1 MTLALMRPANWR
13 IADRASKRP
22 AYGGSPGARVY
33 RCGNPSSPIVFT
45 NSNPPSSTANMQP
58 TYPLANPPNV
68 AGAIDGAAI
77 INRFFP
83 KAHFVSALL
92 NDPSENGP
100 TIFVL
105 PSLVPRWAVHCLT
118 NSGGMDR
125 FGGLALVCGPGFFCE
140 LEGFTGDDVW
150 ENAGVIELP
159 TTAADRATAKS
170 FLRTQCPVETEDR
183 CESNHRSIGRADVE
197 APADRRRARPGSA
210 ASLFNATTEGR
221 DRFWMKRYGPSRC
234 RAQSAS
240 AAPRI
245 FVRHPKKTFATISTL
260 SGPRRCAFLRLA
272 NDPRSAYGLKRTI
285 G

>member
-1 MTLALMRPANWR
+1 LRRRGERRMTLALMHPANWR
-13 IADRASKRP
+13 IVDRASKRP

-183 CESNHRSIGRADVE
+183 CESNHRSIGRADVK
-197 APADRRRARPGSA
+197 APADRRRAHLGSA
-210 ASLFNATTEGR
+210 GGR
-221 DRFWMKRYGPSRC
+221 VRCLNYGDRGAVQHCHVITVVILPCSIWMLVEIGFLRGTKGTNSYEPYPL
-234 RAQSAS
+234 S
-240 AAPRI
+240 AA
-245 FVRHPKKTFATISTL
+245 
-260 SGPRRCAFLRLA
+260 
-272 NDPRSAYGLKRTI
+272 
-285 G
+285 

>member
-1 MTLALMRPANWR
+1 LKRR
-13 IADRASKRP
+13 IEGNGRYCPNASMISLTGIFLRA
-22 AYGGSPGARVY
+22 
-33 RCGNPSSPIVFT
+33 
-45 NSNPPSSTANMQP
+45 
-58 TYPLANPPNV
+58 
-68 AGAIDGAAI
+68 
-77 INRFFP
+77 
-83 KAHFVSALL
+83 
-92 NDPSENGP
+92 
-100 TIFVL
+100 
-105 PSLVPRWAVHCLT
+105 
-118 NSGGMDR
+118 
-125 FGGLALVCGPGFFCE
+125 GGLHR
-140 LEGFTGDDVW
+140 DDVW

-159 TTAADRATAKS
+159 ATAADRATAKS

-245 FVRHPKKTFATISTL
+245 FVRHPKKTFATISAL
-260 SGPRRCAFLRLA
+260 SGPRRRAFLMLA
-272 NDPRSAYGLKRTI
+272 SDPRSAYDLKRTI

>member
-13 IADRASKRP
+13 IADRACKRP

-92 NDPSENGP
+92 KDPSENGP

-125 FGGLALVCGPGFFCE
+125 LGGLALVCGPGFFCE
-140 LEGFTGDDVW
+140 LEGFTATTFGKTRELSNYPPLPPIGRQRKASCARNVLSKRRIDV
-150 ENAGVIELP
+150 
-159 TTAADRATAKS
+159 RATI
-170 FLRTQCPVETEDR
+170 DR
-183 CESNHRSIGRADVE
+183 
-197 APADRRRARPGSA
+197 
-210 ASLFNATTEGR
+210 L
-221 DRFWMKRYGPSRC
+221 
-234 RAQSAS
+234 
-240 AAPRI
+240 AAPI
-245 FVRHPKKTFATISTL
+245 SRHRPIVAGLVWDPLRRSSTPL
-260 SGPRRCAFLRLA
+260 RRSVIDF
-272 NDPRSAYGLKRTI
+272 G
-285 G
+285 